1 MAYPSSTDQNMVIVD
16 KRQVVAVRTV
26 DQSTYNRN
34 QVSLT
39 VWLAG
44 GGVIEL
50 THLGTIESAN
60 VIATGFASG
69 FAGEAA
75 CHE

>member
-1 MAYPSSTDQNMVIVD
+1 MEFASTDQNTVIVD

-34 QVSLT
+34 HVNIT

-44 GGVIEL
+44 GGVIEF
-50 THLGTIESAN
+50 TYLGTIESAN
-60 VIATGFASG
+60 AVAADFASG
-69 FAGEAA
+69 FTREAA
-75 CHE
+75 S